1 MLIYKTNM
9 SKNTIYEEACNK
21 VVGFRS
27 MSEEFTRKLVI
38 DGRSRSTHEN
48 YLRQMAKLSLH
59 YTESPLDLETDQLEE
74 YLYYLIQNDS
84 DSQSSFKHLVYGLRK
99 LYCLFGKE
107 DLQLSLPSIS
117 RPNKLPVVLSNDEM
131 KRLLKA
137 PDRIGVRVMFGL
149 IYDTGLRISEL
160 TNLLIR
166 DVDLDRGQVHIR
178 QSKNKKDRY
187 VPMSGH
193 AVRGIRKHLALNN
206 PVDYLFESPKR
217 KGIPVCKTQVRNLLR
232 EAVLHA
238 GIKKEVC
245 VHTLRH
251 TYATHQ
257 LEAGQNIM
265 TLKDLLGHGH
275 INTTL
280 VYLHMSQLTTVNK
293 FGCMDV
299 IYGPPNA

>member
-1 MLIYKTNM
+1 M
-9 SKNTIYEEACNK
+9 SKNTIYEKACNQ

-38 DGRSRSTHEN
+38 DGRSKSTHEN
-48 YLRQMAKLSLH
+48 YLRQMAKLAMH
-59 YTESPLDLETDQLEE
+59 YNEAPLDLEIDQLEE
-74 YLYYLIQNDS
+74 YLYHLIQNDT
-84 DSQSSFKHLVYGLRK
+84 DSLSSFKHLVYGLRK
-99 LYCLFGKE
+99 RYHLFGKE

-117 RPNKLPVVLSNDEM
+117 RPNKLPVVLSACEV

-137 PDRIGVRVMFGL
+137 PGRIGERVMFGL
-149 IYDTGLRISEL
+149 TYDTGMRIGEL
-160 TNLLIR
+160 TNLLIG

-193 AVRGIRKHLALNN
+193 AVRGVRKHLALNN
-206 PVDYLFESPKR
+206 PVDYLFENPRR
-217 KGIPVCKTQVRNLLR
+217 KGIPISKTLIRTLLKDAIVR
-232 EAVLHA
+232 A
-238 GIKKEVC
+238 GIRKDVC

-280 VYLHMSQLTTVNK
+280 MYLHMSQLTTVNK
-293 FGCMDV
+293 FGCMDT
-299 IYGPPNA
+299 IYGPLNA